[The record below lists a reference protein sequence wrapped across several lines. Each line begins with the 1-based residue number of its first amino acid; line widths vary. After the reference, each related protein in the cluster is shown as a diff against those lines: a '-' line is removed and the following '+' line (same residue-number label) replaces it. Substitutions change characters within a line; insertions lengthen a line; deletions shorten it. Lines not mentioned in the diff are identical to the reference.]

1 MQYALKI
8 MTLQEIQIKA
18 SHLLAAT
25 LDLYSGSAVSGCAAV
40 CWSNQPIHVTVSV
53 HINACFFS
61 SLLNLSE
68 SQQVKKRLQWSDV
81 VWRHGLPKFHLECI
95 YYNVLAQEIKNTLIS
110 THNGTSDVF
119 LELEVFARSHYF
131 KILSLLVLLPIG
143 FMKAFCHNY
152 SNLHPSLL
160 DQIWFLCWIKV
171 HTACW
176 ACRFQPQFF
185 SHVHCLLFS
194 L

>member
-1 MQYALKI
+1 

-61 SLLNLSE
+61 SLLKLPE

-110 THNGTSDVF
+110 VRNGKSDVF
-119 LELEVFARSHYF
+119 LELEVSTCSHYF
-131 KILSLLVLLPIG
+131 KILSLLVHLPIG

-160 DQIWFLCWIKV
+160 DQIWFLC
-171 HTACW
+171 
-176 ACRFQPQFF
+176 
-185 SHVHCLLFS
+185 
-194 L
+194 